1 MAGIYVN
8 HSPPGARSI
17 KVGVLTG
24 IFFQAIFSDFSLYV
38 FNLFTDLKKLEQT
51 ENEKVWESLQYC
63 FYGFRVINIE

>member
-24 IFFQAIFSDFSLYV
+24 ISSSYFFLTRYSDFSLCLLLIKIS
-38 FNLFTDLKKLEQT
+38 FDNFLEKYWT
-51 ENEKVWESLQYC
+51 HSSMIRFIIIY
-63 FYGFRVINIE
+63 FYFQ